1 MKWLIAA
8 GVLVAVV
15 LLASVASAEVRRL
28 LDRPKLS
35 ERSHCLA
42 APAGQFVFSVLVA
55 VGLVAALGIGD
66 HKSLEP
72 LPRDLIAFL
81 PKLLVAGLIVLAGNT
96 AGTLLGNA
104 VAQAALRATGKTQPG
119 LARVVRLALVGA
131 AAILAVNQLGV
142 DTKVI
147 DLVLAGVVVSCAG
160 SIALLTGLGGRQVAA
175 KVAAGRYVRHLIKP
189 GDLGSFDDPYGPV
202 TGEVVR
208 VHAATVELASKLPGV
223 VLHVPHARL
232 LAATL
237 SVTRAPST

>member
-1 MKWLIAA
+1 M
-8 GVLVAVV
+8 
-15 LLASVASAEVRRL
+15 
-28 LDRPKLS
+28 
-35 ERSHCLA
+35 
-42 APAGQFVFSVLVA
+42 FSVLVA
-55 VGLVAALGIGD
+55 VGLVAVLGIGD

-72 LPRDLIAFL
+72 LPSDLIAFL

-175 KVAAGRYVRHLIKP
+175 EVAAGRYVRHLIKP
-189 GDLGSFDDPYGPV
+189 GDVISFDDPYG
-202 TGEVVR
+202 GDR
-208 VHAATVELASKLPGV
+208 RGCSG
-223 VLHVPHARL
+223 ARGDG
-232 LAATL
+232 
-237 SVTRAPST
+237 